1 MKNKTTDPNKQRKR
15 RFNISNHQRS
25 KLFTVRLDELMMQE
39 WGIKRIPLRK
49 DDEVRVIAGE
59 LEGDEGKVLSLNKRT
74 GKVEIE
80 ECTMEK
86 RKVVQR
92 IFVTIAMNHI
102 VITKFGG
109 KKMDPLA
116 QKISIACK
124 IKIEAPVSA
133 PRKEVSIM
141 GSKGNKR
148 HVRDLIL
155 LN

>member
-59 LEGDEGKVLSLNKRT
+59 LEGVEGKVLSLNKRT

-86 RKVVQR
+86 KSGATY
-92 IFVTIAMNHI
+92 FVPIAMNHI

-109 KKMDPLA
+109 KKMDPWR
-116 QKISIACK
+116 QKIIDRMQK
-124 IKIEAPVSA
+124 LKIEAPVSA
-133 PRKEVSIM
+133 PK
-141 GSKGNKR
+141 KGGNA
-148 HVRDLIL
+148 
-155 LN
+155 